1 MGLYT
6 SDPSCFAQ
14 VDFNGLISENY
25 RCGTDQPLRLS
36 SGDRDARKVAVLR
49 PSTPATDFSVAEGA
63 RSNYSALPEQNYHSA
78 SSMET
83 TWPPVLRFQPAIPIP
98 ESIPKSSRL
107 MGIKPSPSHHKG
119 PAFSRVI
126 ARPTVGSLQLP
137 TRPVEIISPK
147 PYKCYQTA
155 TFLREESYG
164 NTPYQSSRSD
174 NDDVFDYSEE
184 RERELL
190 STSLLLS
197 MNEAC
202 TEDPLRPAL
211 GKPLPLRP
219 LWPSVTPSFLETAV
233 EDYSSCTSA
242 YHTFLSPLEPKPKTP
257 EVDSITARLE
267 LLNSLVNDCDTPSTP
282 MSMPALASPAGS
294 DSDLSN
300 SGTGSASI
308 DSSPSSISS
317 FNTSLASLDD
327 ATSVKEDLQGYT
339 ERMVAQIFD
348 VCKLEE
354 IVASTWFLAMQ
365 AKFLACQDHAASQ
378 DRATER
384 EFDMRAFDCFE
395 LPIPAPVVLRDPRV
409 FRMPSAWGTRV
420 ADVCTICAILFS
432 VSIIKGSPFA
442 RKNLE
447 FLLWIRDDLEEEV
460 EDYFAPFFDYDVY
473 MDSLSESQYMLV
485 EREGEKGDGYTHNI
499 LAEKKQHFTEDA
511 EDFDVVDVAD
521 SSRVAQADS
530 DDAELLEWARRL
542 KALLDCRRQARM
554 GATSFLGENVTRTHE
569 DEEVI
574 SKQGY

>member
-1 MGLYT
+1 MAAYLSRTMGLYT

-378 DRATER
+378 DRAT
-384 EFDMRAFDCFE
+384 
-395 LPIPAPVVLRDPRV
+395 
-409 FRMPSAWGTRV
+409 GH
-420 ADVCTICAILFS
+420 
-432 VSIIKGSPFA
+432 SIIKGSPFA

-473 MDSLSESQYMLV
+473 SLPSSCSSSTCSVDSLSESQYMLV